1 MISGD
6 FTSDGLIVKG
16 RITKLEMMYEPAYWF
31 WGKYTANWSAT
42 FVFVRHEEY
51 LAVEDEPYYIDG
63 KKYTRQKQVMKT
75 RRVED
80 PRPMSG
86 VISGNYS
93 FFGYA
98 GNSNNGHVIEL
109 VEGATSSGDTE
120 FSPDFLAT
128 VSARQFTASEERVFN
143 DRLKEPLND
152 QIETEIIEL
161 RKGDHQRDWNWS
173 TNINKAD
180 SCSLL
185 VPIGHAQFEYRGS
198 TYNLWT
204 DGRNVRRQSHDN
216 LPVDWERSNTAATIN
231 ENVSASTKRAYFP
244 WASLLQRLH
253 WMPNYP
259 FPIPRGFER
268 RFYRRLYRI

>member
-1 MISGD
+1 MPDGPKCEQCGGSLEYEPGTQALKCPYCSTQLSLIKDEDDLPVEADRIIPLTVDKKALLAAVEDFMISGD
-6 FTSDGLIVKG
+6 FTSDDLIVKG

-98 GNSNNGHVIEL
+98 GNSNNGHVIE
-109 VEGATSSGDTE
+109 
-120 FSPDFLAT
+120 
-128 VSARQFTASEERVFN
+128 
-143 DRLKEPLND
+143 
-152 QIETEIIEL
+152 
-161 RKGDHQRDWNWS
+161 W
-173 TNINKAD
+173 
-180 SCSLL
+180 
-185 VPIGHAQFEYRGS
+185 
-198 TYNLWT
+198 
-204 DGRNVRRQSHDN
+204 
-216 LPVDWERSNTAATIN
+216 
-231 ENVSASTKRAYFP
+231 
-244 WASLLQRLH
+244 
-253 WMPNYP
+253 
-259 FPIPRGFER
+259 
-268 RFYRRLYRI
+268 